1 MPNTILLRI
10 DALGLEAF
18 QGGESPPARLASFA
32 AGERDAF
39 IDWLRRQPRKARY
52 RMLVDLADECHET
65 ETLPRTRGADRRALI
80 GRRLAA
86 WYPQACY
93 ARADTLAIDRK
104 ANTEQILFSGLARPA
119 GADVWTKALRDAGCS
134 CERLVPASELI
145 AHALP
150 GPARLIVSH
159 SRAGM
164 RLTLVAGHT
173 ARLSRLVESTG
184 HPGNAE
190 WQHEIERTLQYANKL
205 QLQAG
210 EAAAEHSGGHLQ
222 VAVLA
227 AGSPHAAEAQPH
239 PLDPTGTDSTRPS
252 AAATDSSELL
262 LAWLSRA
269 PHKLGWPG
277 PSPDTAFPLRHARK
291 LAFGA
296 GVLLFASGTGIAAMH
311 WQTAQNAEASHA
323 ALQRETARLQ
333 HELAEFTAAHAGLD
347 APPARII
354 GTIQQVANE
363 RGRVI
368 TPLDVLRPIADGLDH
383 APGLALQTL
392 EWSPAPAGA
401 EPALARVKMKLS
413 PDAGTLLQSSISAHA
428 AIETIV
434 AHLAGRGARLIDT
447 HTDAGGDTH
456 VELLLASHP
465 ARVAPQ

>member
-119 GADVWTKALRDAGCS
+119 GVDAWTKALCDAGCS

-164 RLTLVAGHT
+164 RLTLVAGHS
-173 ARLSRLVESTG
+173 ARLSRLVEGTESC
-184 HPGNAE
+184 PGSAE

-205 QLQAG
+205 QAG
-210 EAAAEHSGGHLQ
+210 EPAAEHPGGHLP
-222 VAVLA
+222 VAMLTPGPA
-227 AGSPHAAEAQPH
+227 RAAEAQLRA
-239 PLDPTGTDSTRPS
+239 LDPTGIDSTRPGS
-252 AAATDSSELL
+252 AATDSSELL
-262 LAWLSRA
+262 LAWLARA
-269 PHKLGWPG
+269 PRKLGWPG
-277 PSPDTAFPLRHARK
+277 PSPDTALPLRHARK

-296 GVLLFASGTGIAAMH
+296 GVLLFAGGTGTAAMH
-311 WQTAQNAEASHA
+311 WQTAQDATESHA
-323 ALQRETARLQ
+323 ALQRATARLQ
-333 HELAEFTAAHAGLD
+333 HELAELAAAHAGLD

-354 GTIQQVANE
+354 DTIRQVADE
-363 RGRVI
+363 RGRAI
-368 TPLDVLRPIADGLDH
+368 MPLDVLRPIADSLDH
-383 APGLALQTL
+383 APGLTLQTL

-401 EPALARVKMKLS
+401 EPALARVKMSLS
-413 PDAGTLLQSSISAHA
+413 PDAGTLPQGSASAHA

-447 HTDAGGDTH
+447 HTDAGGDTQ
-456 VELLLASHP
+456 VELLLAPNP
-465 ARVAPQ
+465 ARALPR